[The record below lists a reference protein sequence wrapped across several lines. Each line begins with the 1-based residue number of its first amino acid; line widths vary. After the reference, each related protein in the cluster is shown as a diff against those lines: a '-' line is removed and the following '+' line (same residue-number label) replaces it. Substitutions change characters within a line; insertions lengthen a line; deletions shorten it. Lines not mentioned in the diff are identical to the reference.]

1 MGEKAHVELPF
12 VFCLVY
18 HFLTAGKIFS
28 LHKDVFGRGQKTLNL
43 LGVFYDMKDKDRD
56 IRIV

>member
-1 MGEKAHVELPF
+1 MKLPF

-28 LHKDVFGRGQKTLNL
+28 LHSNVLDRGQKTFNL
-43 LGVFYDMKDKDRD
+43 LVDFYDMKDKDKDKD